1 MHRPPCFNTQTAYQS
16 TALHA
21 TPNAKRQLPPPIRL
35 NRCNWQGFN
44 RKGLMIK
51 PYPAYSAAHIWHDSI
66 HFPMK
71 GKGVNLY
78 ELSLSGL
85 DTERIPFL
93 WANPHPTALKSEF
106 QPI

>member
-1 MHRPPCFNTQTAYQS
+1 
-16 TALHA
+16 

-35 NRCNWQGFN
+35 NRCNWRGFN

-51 PYPAYSAAHIWHDSI
+51 LWHDSI

>member
-1 MHRPPCFNTQTAYQS
+1 MFGNHGLGGLLEEGAHEKSPKCLGGNLGDFGEFCKG
-16 TALHA
+16 L
-21 TPNAKRQLPPPIRL
+21 
-35 NRCNWQGFN
+35 
-44 RKGLMIK
+44 GLMIK

-66 HFPMK
+66 HFPMR